1 MIHNSTE
8 DLRNLDNLIGIVRR
22 KPNMLSYALLSSQKD
37 IETWKTGATITIKI
51 CGWHEDLYVFYIL
64 FSFIYFWSGG

>member
-1 MIHNSTE
+1 MIYNSTE

-37 IETWKTGATITIKI
+37 IETWKTGAAIPIKI
-51 CGWHEDLYVFYIL
+51 CSWHEDLHVFYIL
-64 FSFIYFWSGG
+64 FSFVYFWSGG